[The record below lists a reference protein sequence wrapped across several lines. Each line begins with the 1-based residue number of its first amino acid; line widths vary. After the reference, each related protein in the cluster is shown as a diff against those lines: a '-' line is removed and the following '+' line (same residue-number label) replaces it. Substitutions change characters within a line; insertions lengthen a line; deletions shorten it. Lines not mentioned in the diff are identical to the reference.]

1 MNFVDEAI
9 ITVQSGNGGRGCVS
23 FRREKYIPRGG
34 PDGGD
39 GGKGG
44 DVVLRVSSG
53 KRTLYDFRHKKQ
65 FKAQNGQQ
73 GQGRQKTGR
82 DGEDLVIEL
91 PPGTLI
97 WDTET
102 GQIIADLIEAGQT
115 FVAAKG
121 GRGGQGNTRF
131 KSATHRAPRF
141 SQPGEPGQSRTLKL
155 ELKLIAD
162 IGIIGL
168 PNAGKSTLIS
178 AISSANPKIGA
189 YPFTTLTPN
198 LGVVQAGSAQPF
210 IVADIPGLIAG
221 AHEGTGLGIRFL
233 RHIERTGF
241 LIHLIDASRIDLQ
254 SPLDDYR
261 IINAELAHYGR
272 GLNEKPQVV
281 VLNKMDLAGTTE
293 SARAFE
299 STVGDKSVLL
309 ISAVTGA
316 GVDRLISHISHLI
329 SQRVSKRGP
338 QKVLIGTA
346 TTSESDDGQQD
357 DML

>member
-1 MNFVDEAI
+1 MKFVDEAI

-44 DVVLRVSSG
+44 DVVLRASSG

-65 FKAQNGQQ
+65 FMAQNGKP

-97 WDTET
+97 RDAET
-102 GQIIADLIEAGQT
+102 GQIIADLVEAGQR

-141 SQPGEPGQSRTLKL
+141 AQPGEPGQSFTLTL

-162 IGIIGL
+162 VGIIGL

-178 AISSANPKIGA
+178 VISSANPKIGA

-198 LGVVQAGSAQPF
+198 LGVVQAGSNQPF

-241 LIHLIDASRIDLQ
+241 LVHLVDASRIDQ
-254 SPLDDYR
+254 DSPLEDYR
-261 IINAELAHYGR
+261 IVNTELAHYGR
-272 GLNEKPQVV
+272 GLNEKPQIV
-281 VLNKMDLAGTTE
+281 VLNKMDLPGTAE
-293 SARAFE
+293 NARAFVSAVE
-299 STVGDKSVLL
+299 DKSVLL

-316 GVDRLISHISHLI
+316 GVDRLISHILRLI
-329 SQRVSKRGP
+329 LKRVP
-338 QKVLIGTA
+338 QKVLNGA
-346 TTSESDDGQQD
+346 AMAGESDDGQQD
-357 DML
+357 DLL

>member
-1 MNFVDEAI
+1 VKFVDEAI

-44 DVVLRVSSG
+44 DVVLRASSG

-65 FKAQNGQQ
+65 FGAQNGQQ

-82 DGEDLVIEL
+82 DGEELVIEL

-97 WDTET
+97 RDAET
-102 GQIIADLIEAGQT
+102 GQIIADLVEAGQR

-141 SQPGEPGQSRTLKL
+141 AQPGEPGQSLTLTL

-162 IGIIGL
+162 VGIIGL

-198 LGVVQAGSAQPF
+198 LGVVQAGSNQPF

-241 LIHLIDASRIDLQ
+241 LVHLVDASRIDLN
-254 SPLDDYR
+254 SPLEDYR
-261 IINAELAHYGR
+261 IVNTELAHYGR
-272 GLNEKPQVV
+272 GLNDKPQIV
-281 VLNKMDLAGTTE
+281 VLNKMDLPGTAE
-293 SARAFE
+293 NARAFVSAVE
-299 STVGDKSVLL
+299 DKSVLL

-316 GVDRLISHISHLI
+316 GVDRLISHILRLI
-329 SQRVSKRGP
+329 LKRVP
-338 QKVLIGTA
+338 QKVLHGAAMTG
-346 TTSESDDGQQD
+346 ESDDGQQD
-357 DML
+357 DLL

>member
-1 MNFVDEAI
+1 VNFVDEAI

-65 FKAQNGQQ
+65 FKAQNGQP

-82 DGEDLVIEL
+82 DGEDLVLEL

-97 WDTET
+97 RDAET
-102 GQIIADLIEAGQT
+102 DQITADLVEAGQT

-141 SQPGEPGQSRTLKL
+141 SQPGEPGQRLTLKL

-162 IGIIGL
+162 VGIIGL

-198 LGVVQAGSAQPF
+198 LGVVQAGSNQPF

-241 LIHLIDASRIDLQ
+241 LVHLVDASRIDLH

-261 IINAELAHYGR
+261 IVTAELAHYGR
-272 GLNEKPQVV
+272 GLNEKPQIV
-281 VLNKMDLAGTTE
+281 VLNKMDLPGTAE
-293 SARAFE
+293 RARAFE
-299 STVGDKSVLL
+299 SAMEDKSALL
-309 ISAVTGA
+309 ISAMTGA
-316 GVDRLISHISHLI
+316 GVDRLISHISRLM
-329 SQRVSKRGP
+329 SKWVSKRVS
-338 QKVLIGTA
+338 QKVLHGAARTG
-346 TTSESDDGQQD
+346 ESDDGQQD
-357 DML
+357 RVL

>member
-1 MNFVDEAI
+1 MKFVDEAT
-9 ITVQSGNGGRGCVS
+9 ITVQSGNGGSGCVS

-44 DVVLRVSSG
+44 DVVLRVSSS
-53 KRTLYDFRHKKQ
+53 RPTLYDFRHKKQ
-65 FKAQNGQQ
+65 FRAQNGHQ

-82 DGEDLVIEL
+82 DGKDLVIEL

-97 WDTET
+97 RDADTD
-102 GQIIADLIEAGQT
+102 QVIADLVEVDQT

-141 SQPGEPGQSRTLKL
+141 SQPGEPGQSLTLKL

-162 IGIIGL
+162 VGIIGL

-198 LGVVQAGSAQPF
+198 LGVVQAGSNQSF
-210 IVADIPGLIAG
+210 IVADIPGLIVG

-233 RHIERTGF
+233 RHIERTGI
-241 LIHLIDASRIDLQ
+241 LVHLIDASQIDLT
-254 SPLDDYR
+254 SPLADYR
-261 IINAELAHYGR
+261 IVNAELAHYRR
-272 GLNEKPQVV
+272 GLIEKTQIV
-281 VLNKMDLAGTTE
+281 VLNKMDLTGTTE
-293 SARAFE
+293 AARAFE
-299 STVGDKSVLL
+299 SAFEVQSVLR
-309 ISAVTGA
+309 ISARTGA
-316 GVDRLISHISHLI
+316 GIDRLISRISHLI
-329 SQRVSKRGP
+329 SQRVS
-338 QKVLIGTA
+338 QKVVHGAAIAG
-346 TTSESDDGQQD
+346 ESDDGQQD
-357 DML
+357 DLL